1 MKKISFREIMLFA
14 VPFILFMGCEI
25 GLGESVDTEPP
36 KVLVSAPSADYIIR
50 DKFTMSGTW
59 SDDGAL
65 SGIGVVLK
73 NSSTHDV
80 YPAEGSFG
88 ATVNEDG
95 TWTCEINPLA
105 AERIPDGS
113 YEATVT
119 ATDTYNHITTATRSF
134 SIDNTPPLLSLTR
147 PSTKNGSGSVDSY
160 GQDFSITGSAADSS
174 DVDSIEVRIYSADD
188 NQLKKTVVL
197 NNVPP
202 TIDLSVA
209 KWGDGSYEEIYGND
223 KNGGTKNFWCE
234 IVAYDSARRLP
245 AQDGDRGNCAEYF
258 YLNNDI
264 YSSVIQSVKLTNAYY
279 ILNGTYSVTDQ
290 NRDTVESVK
299 KELADSSKQ
308 IRKAVFSLNP
318 LNNPTY
324 ELSGYKGL
332 DDLKKIEG
340 ASAEK
345 GWLNDSSCE
354 LMNNTKQTVNI
365 SAGLD
370 QAPLISDT
378 LGIYLVECDSNGI
391 PVDGAQ
397 RITLLAPWKDKD
409 GKTVT
414 ELSEEQRSERES
426 KITPVGS
433 YAYKTVVTI
442 GNNVSSEL
450 KSGKYYIVDV
460 VCYDNNGN
468 GVDNVGNEYAFRL
481 VATAAA
487 PVVKIDGDKSFYTNR
502 EFTVEGTATVSQE
515 DLEIELF
522 AYIDTAENN
531 EPFAKSGGGTIAFD
545 RTSGKFSLNVPKSAF
560 DGKSSFSV
568 IVQAGIKSLDGNRG
582 TDQVQVNFDGTPPV
596 VGELSVV
603 PVNGDGESVNG
614 TVTVKSNVTDNG
626 IISSVWYTLT
636 PEGETESER
645 KKVENISSAG
655 FTVDT
660 TKFTDKKSLAVKG
673 YAEDIAGN
681 VGENTRTIKVD
692 QSSDA
697 PVLEL
702 SNADSSID
710 SVAGIKNSQKNIF
723 GTENNHTVLGT
734 VSDDDGID
742 TITVTYQKV
751 DDLSAAKI
759 EWNDSAKSF
768 PTTSSADG
776 STTYS
781 LKYDALP
788 KTEGGYLVRIGIKD
802 SRQET
807 EFCDSVYG
815 PFLVAVDN
823 GAPNLS
829 VETVSGAYQAA
840 NAEIT
845 VIGKVDDASATVR
858 LYGDEECSGEGT
870 EVAVATEPGADGRYS
885 WSTKISTGEEGDA
898 VWFRAED
905 CFGQVSKQKFSYIV
919 DIKPPTFTIAS
930 VNGDEKKFDKDS
942 QAVTKYGNRSNN
954 FPIRGAVEDTGGSG
968 LGESFWYKLAESEPE
983 KNRKGAYI
991 RDDSWTKGLITSS
1004 SDADG
1009 STSYA
1014 WNAPIDWKNG
1024 DFKENVR
1031 YTFYM
1036 LVEDNAGN
1044 VSVAAENPSA
1054 KITIILDSDAPVIKS
1069 FDKTDPKK
1077 IVLKTADEGSGISA
1091 VRFYR
1096 NGNVLDKT
1104 PAVTEETETT
1114 GEGETAVTKT
1124 WKVYT
1129 FTLNDGTDKGKW
1141 DVQEGENRFKAD
1153 ITDMAGNSVTTREI
1167 TIKNSAPDLS
1177 VTTDADSN
1185 NKSRNGFL
1193 YSNRDIIVT
1202 ASVKDENQIESL
1214 TWSEGEGADKSGEVS
1229 IVQDDKLQTPTVTI
1243 SAPGT
1248 DSAEI
1253 TRTFTAKNVYG
1264 LSSTAEVKYVFDV
1277 TAPEF
1282 RTDYTAG
1289 EKTLY
1294 STFGVSGNQKK
1305 FLDSDFADTWFAS
1318 ENLVIDGIFA
1328 ESGSGISEI
1337 KYVLTDAAGGEV
1349 QGTVAATD
1357 KGDYETFKTTI
1368 SGFKDGVTN
1377 KLVFWATDNAG
1388 NGSKESNKKEYNV
1401 KVDTA
1406 RPVLEENSLSV
1417 DGKSDGIER
1426 ILSNA
1431 SKPISVGGTVT
1442 DTGSGISG
1450 VTVSV
1455 GGKTFDIEAVLSD
1468 LEPAAAGTKKFAAEI
1483 GTDKITGSG
1492 TVYARITDKAGNV
1505 LETNLFALTVDKT
1518 PPTAKINSPTDADL
1532 DKPGIQVNGTLKLA
1546 GIAEDNYSLKGVGR
1560 ILYSTTKDA
1569 DVSSW
1574 LDLKDKMGDAFAIEG
1589 TANWNTSGFDT
1600 TKLPAGKY
1608 YLKAEVTDE
1617 AGNTGYS
1624 EPLELDVDQNS
1635 DRPVIKISSLDE
1647 AGQTVQNG
1655 TVQGTVTDDD
1665 GIAEFYYSTDSAD
1678 SGKPYGTEGA
1688 KWEKLE
1694 VSGGAWRI
1702 ELEEGS
1708 HSLLFCV
1715 KDSAGK
1721 VFVTGGTQD
1730 LDCPYV
1736 ALGSNPKADNKAATT
1751 FSVDLSAPVIDSMS
1765 YAAAASS
1772 VTVPAESDWTSDGVP
1787 SLGKNK
1793 QYLFVKVGLTELVGM
1808 NHSESEDISVTID
1821 GIEVGFADGGKV
1833 ERTEDDES
1841 GTKYSYTIGALDFS
1855 TNKFEGTKTVTVT
1868 AKDKSGRTSSKTFN
1882 ITVDNAAPQVSL
1894 TYPAEGADA
1903 VTGKITLMGTVSDTT
1918 GIKSIEYLVPDSSQL
1933 KMGSKNESQE
1943 WKQLTV
1949 AGSLFAQWKIP
1960 FESSS
1965 FDEPADT
1972 EVMSLIHFASAT
1984 DGDSTKLKYA
1994 VKKSGDEYVQA
2005 DTTDTEIFVPVY
2017 FWAEDIAG
2025 NTELSRHYVKVNPDG
2040 GIPTVEIT
2048 SHEKDGAKNSETVNL
2063 TGTATDDE
2071 GIEKVR
2077 ITKIE
2082 YTEDDIADSADLEGL
2097 SWTEF
2102 TDTTAEGFV
2111 IKGTAE
2117 EDGKILCDGKTS
2129 WKASFDVSKIS
2140 ENVSGVRVTVESFDG
2155 NGTSSAKEK
2164 SDGKSSVCQRIILVD
2179 KGAPKRKSASIV
2191 GFSSAPASVDDVPVW
2206 EKSYSAGMYF
2216 SGKKATDWYLKL
2228 VITDDASVNGISV
2241 KNSTG
2246 NALSEI
2252 DTTKS
2257 SAVIESGKGTKE
2269 YTVLVPV
2276 GVSEEGKV
2284 YATVTMDDGQHT
2296 DVTENFSFN
2305 IDNTAPAL
2313 YDTDKKSTEAMGHSD
2328 KLRLTSLGKP
2338 VGTENVVEN
2347 SDGYYTFGDD
2357 LEESGSGLAYV
2368 AFYFKKA
2375 AAGTSKARVY
2385 SPMYGRA
2392 PGDDDNKVE
2401 LSDSSAENSVYI
2413 NEDGLPALVKTVTV
2427 GTDGDGK
2434 STVTFSGLGDNKNIK
2449 TPGATSFGLV
2459 KIGGAYHKID
2469 SIDGDVAVLADEVDS
2484 KYTYAEFIYAMLVD
2498 HQITEGF
2505 DSDGGVSNDDGDGLV
2520 EMVKQT
2526 GSKYKWTASLYSD
2539 NIPDGPVEIH
2549 VVAFDEAGNMNSGYV
2564 KTSVQNNRPRL
2575 ARLYLATD
2583 LNGNGKFDYYNENS
2597 AGPVLSTDS
2606 EKATANGTE
2615 YGELNFYSLLAADGK
2630 VQGNA
2635 VLSPNRCGFV
2645 ASDKMLVLTEIVGGN
2660 GELKCAYTVSD
2671 DNADSSKVGIT
2682 KKNDDGSNLFEL
2694 KSTAADL
2701 EITDKPG
2708 TAGTIADLL
2717 NEKILVDKTHT
2728 ITAGA
2733 GGTSGE
2739 YRGFIIEKDTLI
2751 KYESWKNGAKNYRW
2765 FGITYWDSTD
2775 ETVQGESSLYALLKI
2790 PVVVNVEDDIGPEA
2804 SIRPFWWNSKED
2816 SSFVYDEDG
2825 QPLGHIDLPG
2835 APETKPGVS
2844 GRVYIDGTAYD
2855 ETRLGKLYLAE
2866 PDRKQ
2871 YQIAEYKEGEW
2882 ITEFST
2888 SWKNIKSVSVETVTE
2903 PSQKGHRV
2911 NFRVE
2916 IDMTP
2921 YGVATGQTVNVTA
2934 EDAAATPNTSGEST
2948 SQTTEKTPTPHY
2960 KMDFVPY
2967 IKSIYPVGGSANRSR
2982 LGKFPV
2988 RAGEGMVIEG
2998 MNFASGASY
3007 TVNFYKSKTDAYGK
3021 TVVGDAVAAEKET
3034 GTISTAGQITVA
3046 APQYSR
3052 WVEVVVGGV
3061 ATRNNTN
3068 ENSGCNIE
3076 EGYVA
3081 ADEKTLGLAA
3091 ANTAGTNFWTDDRYI
3106 SVWNVGTTLPGSI
3119 NPHSGAIKK
3128 VDKYNSG
3135 SGAGTQ
3141 SENDWNAAPASG
3153 GGQLYKQD
3161 GYNLA
3166 VDPVKDMN
3174 DSYYAAISS
3183 DDLKLYGYVSGKN
3196 YTVHGDNI
3204 AFGSSEVAYV
3214 APIDEMDYTIVNGVP
3229 YYVIQDNGLGGDS
3242 GSVWGLGLCMMR
3254 EGIWYERNYFNPY
3267 EGNTIEEAKLP
3278 FFVER
3283 QGNNVASHKRDSSTG
3298 YDSILY
3304 QFKNP
3309 RIAGWYNATDSLIY
3323 NSGNNGKVTGVDY
3336 IYISY
3341 YDSYAKCLK
3350 YAAYRV
3356 GHRFA
3361 SNDNKYSTAD
3371 LKNWGKNDVDV
3382 NIDIVAEMTSSPN
3395 TAGTKQTAQKT
3406 FDHMTDG
3413 AAVVAGKETTS
3424 NSPAYTEIAG
3434 EWSDIFVDSTTDSGP
3449 RPVIIYYNKTDK
3461 CLEVAYGNNSF
3472 PQKTGEW
3479 TKTPIKPTDVKS
3491 DFGRYVSAAMD
3502 SKGNLHVAAQ
3512 DADKA
3517 KLYYL
3522 YLEKSGS
3529 TYSVKNSVAVDS
3541 SNGAGR
3547 WTDIELTNPEGK
3559 TLAEIKPVVSYI
3571 DTSYLGTQSGI
3582 KVAWLESVSD
3592 GNLRFEAM
3600 TDPANY
3606 SSSDQRTSVMAHVK
3620 ETKDGSVYSPVAV
3633 GFNSDMFAVD
3643 FLRGEE

>member
-1 MKKISFREIMLFA
+1 MKKISFRRIMLFA
-14 VPFILFMGCEI
+14 VPFLSLMGCEI

-36 KVLVSAPSADYIIR
+36 KVSVTAPSADYIIR

-65 SGIGVVLK
+65 SGIGIVLK

-80 YPAEGSFG
+80 YPAEGSFS
-88 ATVNEDG
+88 ATVNEDK

-105 AERIPDGS
+105 GERIPDGS

-147 PSTKNGSGSVDSY
+147 PSTKTGSGSVDSY

-370 QAPLISDT
+370 QVPLNSDT
-378 LGIYLVECDSNGI
+378 LGIYLVECDRNGI
-391 PVDGAQ
+391 PVESAQ
-397 RITLLAPWKDKD
+397 KITLLAPWKDKD

-414 ELSEEQRSERES
+414 ELSDEEKAARSA

-442 GNNVSSEL
+442 GNTVSSEL

-460 VCYDNNGN
+460 VCYDQNGN
-468 GVDNVGNEYAFRL
+468 EVDNVGNEYAFRL

-502 EFTVEGTATVSQE
+502 EFTVEGTATVSQD

-522 AYIDTAENN
+522 AYIDSAENN
-531 EPFAKSGGGTIAFD
+531 EPFATSGDGTIAFD
-545 RTSGKFSLNVPKSAF
+545 RTSGKFSLNVQERVF
-560 DGKSSFSV
+560 TGKSSFSV

-582 TDQVQVNFDGTPPV
+582 TDQVQVNFDGTPPE

-603 PVNGDGESVNG
+603 PVNEDGESVNG

-626 IISSVWYTLT
+626 IISKVWYTLT
-636 PEGETESER
+636 PEGGTESER
-645 KKVENISSAG
+645 KAVDNISSAG
-655 FTVDT
+655 FQVDT
-660 TKFTDKKSLAVKG
+660 TELSDKKKLTVTVYST
-673 YAEDIAGN
+673 DIAGN
-681 VGENTRTIKVD
+681 EGKNTRTIKVD
-692 QSSDA
+692 QSSDS

-702 SNADSSID
+702 SNADYSID
-710 SVAGIKNSQKNIF
+710 SVAGIKDSNKNIF
-723 GTENNHTVLGT
+723 GTDNNHTVLGT

-742 TITVTYQKV
+742 TVTVTYQKV
-751 DDLSAAKI
+751 DDLSVAKP
-759 EWNDSAKSF
+759 EWNDSAASGQVTF
-768 PTTSSADG
+768 SAGG

-788 KTEGGYLVRIGIKD
+788 KTEGGYLVKIGIKD
-802 SRQET
+802 SKQET
-807 EFCDSVYG
+807 EFCDSAYG

-823 GAPNLS
+823 GAPKLS
-829 VETVSGAYQAA
+829 VNTVSGAYQAA
-840 NAEIT
+840 DAEIT
-845 VIGKVDDASATVR
+845 VSGTVDDASATVR
-858 LYGDEECSGEGT
+858 LYGNEECSGEGT
-870 EVAVATEPGADGRYS
+870 EVAVGTEPGADGLYS
-885 WSTKISTGEEGDA
+885 WSTKIRTGTEGDT

-905 CFGQVSKQKFSYIV
+905 YFGQVSKQKFSYIV
-919 DIKPPTFTIAS
+919 DIKPPTFTITS
-930 VNGDEKKFDKDS
+930 VNGEEKEFGKDS
-942 QAVTKYGNRSNN
+942 PAVTKYGKREGY
-954 FPIRGAVEDTGGSG
+954 FTIRGAVEDKGGSG
-968 LGESFWYKLAESEPE
+968 LGESFYYKLAESEPE
-983 KNRKGAYI
+983 KNDKGAYI
-991 RDDSWTKGLITSS
+991 RDDSWLKGTITPSS
-1004 SDADG
+1004 GTDG

-1014 WNAPIDWKNG
+1014 WDAPIDWTKG
-1024 DFKENVR
+1024 TFDENVR

-1036 LVEDNAGN
+1036 LIEDNAGN
-1044 VSVAAENPSA
+1044 ASVAAENPSA
-1054 KITIILDSDAPVIKS
+1054 KITIILDSVAPVIKS
-1069 FDKTDPKK
+1069 FKKTDPKK
-1077 IVLKTADEGSGISA
+1077 IELRTADDGSGISE

-1096 NGNVLDKT
+1096 NGNVLVKT
-1104 PAVTEETETT
+1104 PAVTEETETI

-1129 FTLNDGTDKGKW
+1129 FTLENDGADKSGW

-1153 ITDMAGNSVTTREI
+1153 ITDSAGNSVTTPEI
-1167 TIKNSAPDLS
+1167 TINNSAPLLS
-1177 VTTDADSN
+1177 VETDADSN
-1185 NKSRNGFL
+1185 SKSRNGFL
-1193 YSNRDIIVT
+1193 YSNRDIKISVT
-1202 ASVKDENQIESL
+1202 VKDGNRLNSL
-1214 TWSEGEGADKSGEVS
+1214 TWKDGDGTENSVQIEQNDGEQKPEV
-1229 IVQDDKLQTPTVTI
+1229 IITKPD
-1243 SAPGT
+1243 A

-1264 LSSTAEVKYVFDV
+1264 LSSTAQVKYVFDV
-1277 TAPEF
+1277 TAPVF
-1282 RTDYTAG
+1282 RTDYKAG
-1289 EKTLY
+1289 GTTLN
-1294 STFGVSGNQKK
+1294 STFGVSGKQKN
-1305 FLDSDFADTWFAS
+1305 FTDQDFADTWFGS

-1328 ESGSGISEI
+1328 ESGSGISEL
-1337 KYVLTDAAGGEV
+1337 KYELTDAENGSV
-1349 QGTVAATD
+1349 SGTVAATD

-1368 SGFKDGVTN
+1368 SGFRDGETN
-1377 KLVFWATDNAG
+1377 RLVFWAADNAG
-1388 NGSKESNKKEYNV
+1388 NVSDKYEYLV

-1417 DGKSDGIER
+1417 DGKSEGIER

-1431 SKPISVGGTVT
+1431 AAPITVGGTVT

-1450 VTVSV
+1450 VVVSV
-1455 GGKTFDIEAVLSD
+1455 GGKTFDITASLSD
-1468 LEPAAAGTKKFAAEI
+1468 SEPAAAGSKKFAAVI
-1483 GTDKITGSG
+1483 GTDKITQSG
-1492 TVYARITDKAGNV
+1492 TVYARITDNAGNV

-1532 DKPGIQVNGTLKLA
+1532 DKNGIQVNGTLKLT
-1546 GIAEDNYSLKGVGR
+1546 GIAEDNYSLKGVSR
-1560 ILYSTTKDA
+1560 LLYSTSKDA

-1574 LDLKDKMGDAFAIEG
+1574 SDLKDRMGDTFAVEG
-1589 TANWNTSGFDT
+1589 AASWTASGFDT
-1600 TKLPAGKY
+1600 TKLADGTY

-1624 EPLELDVDQNS
+1624 EALALDVDQNS
-1635 DRPVIKISSLDE
+1635 DRPVIKITSLEE
-1647 AGQTVQNG
+1647 AGQTVQNSI
-1655 TVQGTVTDDD
+1655 VQGTVTDDD
-1665 GIAEFYYSTDSAD
+1665 GIAEFYYSTDSSD
-1678 SGKPYGTEGA
+1678 LGKPYGTEGSNW
-1688 KWEKLE
+1688 KPLE

-1702 ELEEGS
+1702 EFEKGS

-1715 KDSAGK
+1715 EDSAGK
-1721 VFVTGGTQD
+1721 EFVTGGNTA
-1730 LDCPYV
+1730 LDRPYV
-1736 ALGSNPKADNKAATT
+1736 ALGSNAKEDSSAAIA

-1765 YAAAASS
+1765 YAAASS
-1772 VTVPAESDWTSDGVP
+1772 ETVPAESDKVWTSDGVP
-1787 SLGKNK
+1787 SLGKNMP
-1793 QYLFVKVGLTELVGM
+1793 YLFVKVGLTEDVGM
-1808 NHSESEDISVTID
+1808 NLSESDDISVTID
-1821 GIEVGFADGGKV
+1821 GIGVEFASGGKV
-1833 ERTEDDES
+1833 ERTEVSSSES
-1841 GTKYSYTIGALDFS
+1841 GTQYSYTIGALDFS
-1855 TNKFEGTKTVTVT
+1855 EKALEGTKTVTVT

-1882 ITVDNAAPQVSL
+1882 ITVDNAAPEVSL
-1894 TYPAEGADA
+1894 TYPAADADA
-1903 VTGKITLMGTVSDTT
+1903 VTGKVTLMGTASDTT
-1918 GIKSIEYLVPDSSQL
+1918 GIRSIEWLIPDSSQL
-1933 KMGSKNESQE
+1933 GMESKDEAQG
-1943 WKQLTV
+1943 WKSLTV

-1965 FDEPADT
+1965 FDEPTDA
-1972 EVMSLIHFASAT
+1972 EVMSLIHFASAKS
-1984 DGDSTKLKYA
+1984 DGDGNSTKLKYA
-1994 VKKSGDEYVQA
+1994 VRKIKNEKDKYVQA
-2005 DTTDTEIFVPVY
+2005 DVSDTEIFVPVY
-2017 FWAEDIAG
+2017 FWTEDIAG

-2048 SHEKDGAKNSETVNL
+2048 SHDKDGAKNSETVNL

-2071 GIEKVR
+2071 GIDKVK

-2082 YTEDDIADSADLEGL
+2082 YTEDDIADSAALTGL
-2097 SWTEF
+2097 NWTEL
-2102 TDTTAEGFV
+2102 TDTTVSGFV
-2111 IKGTAE
+2111 VEGKGTAE
-2117 EDGKILCDGKTS
+2117 DGGIILCEGKTS

-2140 ENVSGVRVTVESFDG
+2140 GNVSGVRVTVEAFDT

-2164 SDGKSSVCQRIILVD
+2164 LNGKSAVCQRIILVD
-2179 KGAPKRKSASIV
+2179 KGAPKRESASIV
-2191 GFSSAPASVDDVPVW
+2191 GFASEPAGVDAVPVW

-2216 SGKKATDWYLKL
+2216 SGKKADRWYLKL

-2252 DTTKS
+2252 DTIKS
-2257 SAVIESGKGTKE
+2257 SAGIESGKGTKR
-2269 YTVLVPV
+2269 YTVLVPIN
-2276 GVSEEGKV
+2276 VSTEGKV

-2313 YDTDKKSTEAMGHSD
+2313 YGTDGSSTETMNHSD
-2328 KLRLTSLGKP
+2328 SLRLTSLGKN

-2347 SDGYYTFGDD
+2347 SDGYYTFGDELD
-2357 LEESGSGLAYV
+2357 ESGSGLAYV

-2385 SPMYGRA
+2385 SPMYGRDS
-2392 PGDDDNKVE
+2392 GHDNKVE
-2401 LSDSSAENSVYI
+2401 LADSSAENSVYI

-2434 STVTFSGLGDNKNIK
+2434 STVTFSGLGENLNIK

-2459 KIGGAYHKID
+2459 KIGGAYHKIA
-2469 SIDGDVAVLADEVDS
+2469 SIEGDVAVLADEVDS
-2484 KYTYAEFIYAMLVD
+2484 KYTSAEFIYAMLVD

-2505 DSDGGVSNDDGDGLV
+2505 ASDGTISNDDGDGLV

-2526 GSKYKWTASLYSD
+2526 GSKYRWTASLYSD
-2539 NIPDGPVEIH
+2539 NIPDGPAEIH
-2549 VVAFDEAGNMNSGYV
+2549 VVAFDEAGNINSGYV

-2615 YGELNFYSLLAADGK
+2615 YGELSFYSLLAADGK

-2660 GELKCAYTVSD
+2660 GELKYAYTVSG
-2671 DNADSSKVGIT
+2671 DNAESSAVGIT
-2682 KKNDDGSNLFEL
+2682 TKNADGSNLLEL

-2701 EITDKPG
+2701 EIADKDG
-2708 TAGTIADLL
+2708 TAGTIAELL

-2728 ITAGA
+2728 LTAEA
-2733 GGTSGE
+2733 GGISGA
-2739 YRGFIIEKDTLI
+2739 YHGFIIEKKTLEN
-2751 KYESWKNGAKNYRW
+2751 YESWKGDDKNYRW
-2765 FGITYWDSTD
+2765 FGITYWDSTE

-2790 PVVVNVEDDIGPEA
+2790 PVVVNVVDDIKPEA
-2804 SIRPFWWNSKED
+2804 TVRPFWWNSKDD
-2816 SSFVYDEDG
+2816 SSFVYDENG

-2835 APETKPGVS
+2835 AVGEKPGVS
-2844 GRVYIDGTAYD
+2844 GRVYIDGTASD
-2855 ETRLGKLYLAE
+2855 ETRLGKLYLTE
-2866 PDRKQ
+2866 PDGTE

-2882 ITEFST
+2882 ITDSAT
-2888 SWKNIKSVSVETVTE
+2888 WKNIKSVSVETVTE

-2916 IDMTP
+2916 VDMTP
-2921 YGVATGQTVNVTA
+2921 YGVATGKTVDVSA
-2934 EDAAATPNTSGEST
+2934 GDAAATANKSDGS
-2948 SQTTEKTPTPHY
+2948 SVQTTEEAPTPHY
-2960 KMDFVPY
+2960 EMDFVPY
-2967 IKSIYPVGGSANRSR
+2967 IKSIYPAVSGSANRSR

-2988 RAGEGMVIEG
+2988 RAGESMIIEG

-3007 TVNFYKSKTDAYGK
+3007 EVNFYKSKTDADGK
-3021 TVVGDAVAAEKET
+3021 TVVGDAVAAEQKT
-3034 GTISTAGQITVA
+3034 GTISTAGQITVD

-3068 ENSGCNIE
+3068 VNSGCNIE

-3081 ADEKTLGLAA
+3081 GAKNE
-3091 ANTAGTNFWTDDRYI
+3091 ANEIDNGFSKANKSGTNFWTDDRYI
-3106 SVWNVGTTLPGSI
+3106 SVWNVGTVFDGSI
-3119 NPHSGAIKK
+3119 NPHSGLVKK
-3128 VDKYNSG
+3128 IRKEDSINSG
-3135 SGAGTQ
+3135 GTVGLKKKG
-3141 SENDWNAAPASG
+3141 SEILPTGDMT
-3153 GGQLYKQD
+3153 D
-3161 GYNLA
+3161 GYLGF
-3166 VDPVKDMN
+3166 
-3174 DSYYAAISS
+3174 ISS
-3183 DDLKLYGYVSGKN
+3183 DDMRVYVYEG
-3196 YTVHGDNI
+3196 TTQNI
-3204 AFGSSEVAYV
+3204 AMSPTSDVSLFT
-3214 APIDEMDYTIVNGVP
+3214 APVDAVDMVVLGGLP
-3229 YYVIQDNGLGGDS
+3229 YYVLQTNYVGNVNANCWGPGLMLAREGFAYEKGTYEGTTGLGES
-3242 GSVWGLGLCMMR
+3242 SLKW
-3254 EGIWYERNYFNPY
+3254 I
-3267 EGNTIEEAKLP
+3267 I
-3278 FFVER
+3278 ER
-3283 QGNNVASHKRDSSTG
+3283 QGSNNSATGRNSSDG

-3309 RIAGWYNATDSLIY
+3309 RIAGWHTDSPPKADKTNY
-3323 NSGNNGKVTGVDY
+3323 DSNNQREQLDY
-3336 IYISY
+3336 VYVSY

-3350 YAAYRV
+3350 FAAFRSGRDV
-3356 GHRFA
+3356 
-3361 SNDNKYSTAD
+3361 SNGKISTVNTTVNNQWGGGNAGDNE
-3371 LKNWGKNDVDV
+3371 L
-3382 NIDIVAEMTSSPN
+3382 VAEIRSADGNM
-3395 TAGTKQTAQKT
+3395 KT
-3406 FDHMTDG
+3406 G
-3413 AAVVAGKETTS
+3413 ATVVAGYDTTQ
-3424 NSPAYTEIAG
+3424 NNPTKFTEKAG
-3434 EWSDIFVDSTTDSGP
+3434 EWSDIVVDATGGSP
-3449 RPVIIYYNKTDK
+3449 IPVIVYYNETNK
-3461 CLEVAYGNNSF
+3461 CLEVARGNSKF
-3472 PQKTGEW
+3472 PKSKNYNAVSVTELSGADAW
-3479 TKTPIKPTDVKS
+3479 TKTKEIRPGNSKA
-3491 DFGRYVSAAMD
+3491 DFGRYVSCAID
-3502 SKGNLHVAAQ
+3502 SSGNLHVAAQ
-3512 DADKA
+3512 NATNST
-3517 KLYYL
+3517 LYYL
-3522 YLEKSGS
+3522 YLKKSGE
-3529 TYSVKNSVAVDS
+3529 TYSVAKSVLLDS
-3541 SNGAGR
+3541 SSGSGL
-3547 WTDIELTNPEGK
+3547 WTDIELTNPSG
-3559 TLAEIKPVVSYI
+3559 TNLAAIRPVVSYI
-3571 DTSYLGTQSGI
+3571 NSSYVGTKSGMKAAYI
-3582 KVAWLESVSD
+3582 SD
-3592 GNLRFEAM
+3592 GAEDDVKFDVM
-3600 TDPANY
+3600 TAPSEWAAGN
-3606 SSSDQRTSVMAHVK
+3606 QRTSVMA
-3620 ETKDGSVYSPVAV
+3620 DVYEKSGGGKAQLAV